1 MTTTSD
7 LVGGKL
13 DIGRV
18 IGQTFSVI
26 GRQPVTILGLSLL
39 LAGLPAAVTLYYM
52 RDTLAAGAAGALGQF
67 TTPFYW
73 IRILI
78 GLFIGAFLAACLFY
92 IAFSEVSGRKVGVG
106 EIASNGAKLFLP
118 LFAVNLLSAIAICFG
133 LILLIIPGL
142 MLAAAWCVAGPAL
155 VGERVGITQAF
166 GRSAELTRD
175 NRWRIVG
182 LVLIFFLVVVII
194 QAVLGAVGLAFSG
207 IGVVLSPARIVV
219 AVIYSGIQTALIY
232 TGLAV
237 LYAQLRELKEGVG
250 GEGLAAVF
258 D

>member
-1 MTTTSD
+1 MTTMSD
-7 LVGGKL
+7 LVGRKL

-39 LAGLPAAVTLYYM
+39 LAGLPAIVTLYYA
-52 RDTLAAGAAGALGQF
+52 RSALAGGAGALAQF

-73 IRILI
+73 IRILV
-78 GLFIGAFLAACLFY
+78 GLFIGAFLAACLFF
-92 IAFSEVSGRKVGVG
+92 AVFSEVSGRKVGFG
-106 EIASNGAKLFLP
+106 EIAGNGAKLFLP
-118 LFAVNLLSAIAICFG
+118 LFAVNLLSSIAIILG
-133 LILLIIPGL
+133 MILLIVPGV

-155 VGERVGITQAF
+155 VAERVGITQAF
-166 GRSAELTRD
+166 GRSAALTRD

-182 LVLIFFLVVVII
+182 LFAIFVLVVIVI
-194 QAVLGAVGLAFSG
+194 QVVLSAIGLAFT
-207 IGVVLSPARIVV
+207 GVGAVFSPARVVV
-219 AVIYSGIQTALIY
+219 AVIYSAIQTAIVY
-232 TGLAV
+232 TALAV